1 MCSTGMAYNGQI
13 LLGYLYTESVFFVFF
28 YKARIEKNNKS
39 KYNTVMLIQYLK
51 AEKESDNYVDN
62 QADF

>member
-1 MCSTGMAYNGQI
+1 MDRFCLNIDIQNLS
-13 LLGYLYTESVFFVFF
+13 FFVFF
-28 YKARIEKNNKS
+28 YKGRIEKNNKA